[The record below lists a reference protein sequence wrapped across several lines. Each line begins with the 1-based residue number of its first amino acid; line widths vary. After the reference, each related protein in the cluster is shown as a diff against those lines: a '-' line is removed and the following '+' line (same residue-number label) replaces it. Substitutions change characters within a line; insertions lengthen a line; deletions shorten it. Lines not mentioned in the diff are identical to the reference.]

1 MFRIIFILICIVIF
15 AYSISKVTNLNK
27 DTSRNG
33 QIIWGLVILGF
44 LGLLI
49 ALVTN
54 S

>member
-1 MFRIIFILICIVIF
+1 MFRTIFILICIAIF